1 MIYSKIWLH
10 LNRSRFDF
18 VLIIKAKMTVYMH
31 IINPFILCNAY
42 RNNRNYVTWYLDFS
56 CCCLIA
62 LWKVNVVLAS
72 FLSRLKICTVDFIIM
87 TSFFNELLL
96 LLFISSLNLLIF
108 EHSNHYFKIV
118 DFLFVFIIYLVSL
131 ILREDNYNELKNR
144 VDILQNVKRRILL
157 FVNFCKQLLYYY
169 WNPRI

>member
-1 MIYSKIWLH
+1 
-10 LNRSRFDF
+10 
-18 VLIIKAKMTVYMH
+18 
-31 IINPFILCNAY
+31 
-42 RNNRNYVTWYLDFS
+42 
-56 CCCLIA
+56 
-62 LWKVNVVLAS
+62 
-72 FLSRLKICTVDFIIM
+72 M

-169 WNPRI
+169 